1 MLRYSG
7 IILGSILISSIPAS
21 AMPLFPWGHRRL
33 HRMAILWTE
42 LVDRLEGRHGL

>member
-21 AMPLFPWGHRRL
+21 AMPLFPWAIGACIAW
-33 HRMAILWTE
+33 AILWTE